1 MIVYTTD
8 QIFDILGSVS
18 CETDL
23 IEIEHYVLSNELLY
37 TWYDVELF
45 KNSISDL
52 YSSLNK

>member
-1 MIVYTTD
+1 MIVYTAD
-8 QIFDILGSVS
+8 QIFNILGSVS

-23 IEIEHYVLSNELLY
+23 IEIEHYVLSNENRY

-52 YSSLNK
+52 YSALQK